1 MKITKDINN
10 GVVTLSL
17 EGKLD
22 TITAPQLDKALG
34 SELEHAENIAMDFSK
49 LIYVTSAGLRVLLE
63 GHKAAEAKGSS
74 MKLKN
79 VGNDVMEILEITGL
93 TGVFSFE
100 EG

>member
-22 TITAPQLDKALG
+22 TITAPELDKALRL
-34 SELEHAENIAMDFSK
+34 ELEHAENVVMDFSK
-49 LIYVTSAGLRVLLE
+49 LLFVTSAGLRVLLE

-79 VGNDVMEILEITGL
+79 VGNDVMEVFEITGL
-93 TGVFSFE
+93 TSVFNFE
-100 EG
+100 E